1 MRSFDGRLPGV
12 VEEIIARMSNVF
24 FLTNEENEHAI
35 FPEGKENIG
44 HIVENREIFNSIKTN
59 VFLLN
64 ITIFF
69 VTIIFVNNLVSQI
82 QSYFYS
88 QKEKEVLMLMN
99 DPNGVLNQTFENIS
113 TRNSEI
119 FRSALFD
126 IIIIAILLI
135 AIRPLSKFIVNRFS
149 YNKED
154 VLY

>member
-1 MRSFDGRLPGV
+1 
-12 VEEIIARMSNVF
+12 
-24 FLTNEENEHAI
+24 
-35 FPEGKENIG
+35 
-44 HIVENREIFNSIKTN
+44 
-59 VFLLN
+59 
-64 ITIFF
+64 
-69 VTIIFVNNLVSQI
+69 
-82 QSYFYS
+82 
-88 QKEKEVLMLMN
+88 MLMN